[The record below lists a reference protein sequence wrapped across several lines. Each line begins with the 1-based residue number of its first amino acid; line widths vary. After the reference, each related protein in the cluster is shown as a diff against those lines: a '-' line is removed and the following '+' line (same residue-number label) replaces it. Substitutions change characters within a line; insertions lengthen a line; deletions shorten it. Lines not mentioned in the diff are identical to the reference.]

1 MQFNL
6 QPHKKN
12 NIVSNKINKISYTLK
27 TTKQHQKNLKTQI
40 HGKTSVF
47 MKDSFK
53 LGILST
59 SLVV

>member
-27 TTKQHQKNLKTQI
+27 TTKQHQKNLKT
-40 HGKTSVF
+40 
-47 MKDSFK
+47 
-53 LGILST
+53 
-59 SLVV
+59 